1 MIFFYPRERWQASA
15 GLKTL
20 PIKLA
25 ATHKEMTLG
34 IGANKAAF
42 VIEELATTHRT
53 KLPPVFLLF
62 FLWMVMDS
70 GTEPFIGHIFL

>member
-1 MIFFYPRERWQASA
+1 
-15 GLKTL
+15 
-20 PIKLA
+20 
-25 ATHKEMTLG
+25 MTLG